1 MEKLTAINKAQ
12 IKSRL
17 YTQSAFCLIILNSLF
32 SPLGYLSKKDCIYY
46 QQSFIFSH
54 LQYQYDILL
63 CMNKKAFI
71 ALEYIHFRTIEIL
84 QIIQLDNLFQIPF
97 GMDSA
102 FFD

>member
-12 IKSRL
+12 TKSRL

-46 QQSFIFSH
+46 QQSFFSH

-63 CMNKKAFI
+63 CMNKEAFI

-97 GMDSA
+97 GMN
-102 FFD
+102 FPLFD